1 MKIRTSGSFD
11 VTVTPQA
18 AEESVGDPSVGRMSL
33 YKQFHGDLQAVA
45 RGQMLA
51 TMGEVKGSAAYVA
64 IDRVTGSLHG
74 RDGGFSIQHC
84 GVMDRGVPQLSI
96 TIVPDSGVGEL
107 AGITGTMGIRI
118 EDGQHFYDLE
128 YELPENP

>member
-1 MKIRTSGSFD
+1 
-11 VTVTPQA
+11 VTPQA

-96 TIVPDSGVGEL
+96 TIVPDSGAGEL

-128 YELPENP
+128 YELPEGP